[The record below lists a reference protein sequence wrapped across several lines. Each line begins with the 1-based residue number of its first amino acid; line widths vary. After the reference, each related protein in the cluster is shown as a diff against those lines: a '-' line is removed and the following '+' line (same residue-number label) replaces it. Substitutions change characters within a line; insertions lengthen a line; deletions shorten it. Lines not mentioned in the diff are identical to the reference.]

1 MSRSATYLRLA
12 ETNLAAGDLGAAA
25 RCLAPA
31 RDDPEAR
38 ARVQELARRIARAAE
53 AAGDA
58 AALAEARRLLAGAG
72 GGEAAVAPGEPA
84 AAGGA
89 TALPAGASASGTL
102 EAVRQLLIS
111 PELVEQLRAVVG
123 QGAATAASASAPLA
137 LPVSEVLAELL
148 VGGLDV
154 ERTAAVGL
162 DLVARASGAV
172 RAHVVL
178 ADPAQTT
185 FGLADGPARPPE
197 TSRGVLEEVART
209 RRTVAV
215 DDGLRDARFAVR
227 ESVQERGVGA
237 VLCVP
242 LAGPDA
248 QLVGALYLEGPAG
261 RFGARERALTE
272 TLAGLLGTPLA
283 NARRHR
289 ELSHALA
296 RADRLAVDRARRAP
310 AVRLLGESPPVRALL
325 ELVAKV
331 APGSH
336 PVLITGESGSG
347 KELVARAIHAHSQVA
362 GGVFLAEN
370 VSALS
375 EHLAEAELFGH
386 ERGAFTGAHTDRP
399 GLFRLAQDGTLL
411 LDEVGELSLELQAKL
426 LRVLQEREVRPV
438 GGRAPLRVNARV
450 LAATH
455 RDLAALVRA
464 GRFREDLY
472 YRLSVVTVHVPP
484 LRERLADLPRLLE
497 HFLAEAAA
505 EQGREPPPLDPPLLE
520 RLLAYPWPG
529 NVRELQAYATR
540 LVLAGP
546 QAAELGDGR
555 PTASAAGLRV
565 SLEQRDGAELL
576 DLREARVVF
585 DKAYLRLALERCGSV
600 SAAARALG
608 LNRSYLSELVKR
620 YDLKG

>member
-347 KELVARAIHAHSQVA
+347 KELVARAIHAR
-362 GGVFLAEN
+362 GPRRDRPFLSVNCAA
-370 VSALS
+370 VP
-375 EHLAEAELFGH
+375 EHLLSSQLLGEPGREGLLRQA
-386 ERGAFTGAHTDRP
+386 GA
-399 GLFRLAQDGTLL
+399 GTVLL
-411 LDEVGELSLELQAKL
+411 EEVGELPAGLQARL
-426 LRVLQEREVRPV
+426 LRVLQERRVPGSGSAEVPFE
-438 GGRAPLRVNARV
+438 AR
-450 LAATH
+450 LIASTS
-455 RDLAALVRA
+455 RDLDAAVED
-464 GRFREDLY
+464 GRFRQDLLF
-472 YRLSVVTVHVPP
+472 RLEVLPVDVPP
-484 LRERLADLPRLLE
+484 LRSRGSDALLLAQRFLE
-497 HFLAEAAA
+497 TFGGKAAKRVVGLTGEAA
-505 EQGREPPPLDPPLLE
+505 E
-520 RLLAYPWPG
+520 RLLAYTWPG
-529 NVRELQAYATR
+529 NVRELASCIERAVALTRHDKLVVDDLPERIRSWRTSHVLVASEDPAELVPMEEVERRYVLRVLEATR
-540 LVLAGP
+540 GNKSVA
-546 QAAELGDGR
+546 
-555 PTASAAGLRV
+555 
-565 SLEQRDGAELL
+565 
-576 DLREARVVF
+576 ARVLGF
-585 DKAYLRLALERCGSV
+585 DRKTLYRKLERWGV
-600 SAAARALG
+600 GGEEA
-608 LNRSYLSELVKR
+608 
-620 YDLKG
+620 